1 MSRILSS
8 SPNSLI
14 SDQISGQSL
23 EQLEEM
29 ASLIC
34 HEIRTPLT
42 SIQGVLKI
50 LSYEQFGQLS
60 EEGEKLLNIALNAT
74 NRLNRLACV
83 LEQQFETLPTMLSVK
98 DIEHLQLENDLESGL
113 SHREFSLH
121 YQPII
126 STADNKIIGFEA
138 LARWNHPIKGIIPPG
153 IFIPLMEKSGLV
165 NQLGLSLLDQACQ
178 RLSDW
183 QREFPSNSPLTMSI
197 NLSSVQL
204 SDPNLSQKIREI
216 LNKTRIPPET
226 LKLEVTE
233 SALIGSRER
242 ALENIMDLKE
252 IGVSFHLDD
261 FGTGYSSL
269 ARLQD
274 FPFDALKIDRSFV
287 MSQNW
292 IFSEA
297 ILMLAARLQL
307 DVIAEGI
314 ETIDQLRSLR
324 NLGCEVMQGYYF
336 SRPISEHRAY
346 QLLTQNNNPV

>member
-1 MSRILSS
+1 M
-8 SPNSLI
+8 
-14 SDQISGQSL
+14 
-23 EQLEEM
+23 
-29 ASLIC
+29 
-34 HEIRTPLT
+34 
-42 SIQGVLKI
+42 
-50 LSYEQFGQLS
+50 
-60 EEGEKLLNIALNAT
+60 
-74 NRLNRLACV
+74 
-83 LEQQFETLPTMLSVK
+83 
-98 DIEHLQLENDLESGL
+98 
-113 SHREFSLH
+113 
-121 YQPII
+121 
-126 STADNKIIGFEA
+126 
-138 LARWNHPIKGIIPPG
+138 
-153 IFIPLMEKSGLV
+153 
-165 NQLGLSLLDQACQ
+165 
-178 RLSDW
+178 
-183 QREFPSNSPLTMSI
+183 
-197 NLSSVQL
+197 
-204 SDPNLSQKIREI
+204 SQKIREI

>member
-178 RLSDW
+178 RLSNW

-204 SDPNLSQKIREI
+204 S
-216 LNKTRIPPET
+216 
-226 LKLEVTE
+226 
-233 SALIGSRER
+233 AL
-242 ALENIMDLKE
+242 
-252 IGVSFHLDD
+252 VS
-261 FGTGYSSL
+261 
-269 ARLQD
+269 
-274 FPFDALKIDRSFV
+274 
-287 MSQNW
+287 
-292 IFSEA
+292 
-297 ILMLAARLQL
+297 
-307 DVIAEGI
+307 
-314 ETIDQLRSLR
+314 
-324 NLGCEVMQGYYF
+324 
-336 SRPISEHRAY
+336 
-346 QLLTQNNNPV
+346 